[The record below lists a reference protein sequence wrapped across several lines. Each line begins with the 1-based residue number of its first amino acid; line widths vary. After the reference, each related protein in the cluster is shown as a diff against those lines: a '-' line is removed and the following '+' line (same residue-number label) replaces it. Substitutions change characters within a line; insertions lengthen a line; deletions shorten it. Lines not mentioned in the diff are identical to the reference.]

1 MGLRYPLTSFEA
13 SPDQM
18 EWHGHRFMSDEP
30 TKIIVSRRN
39 IIASHEFNRSKKQ
52 GLLLM
57 FLSMCTHK
65 ATALR
70 HLDVRLT
77 LPPVGCVKNLPGFA
91 GSSSSRCAL
100 PGAPIKRGGSF
111 EPPHDNPGNVL
122 LSHTLTRV
130 VPSALEGLTAEFG
143 MGSGVTPPLWSPEIH
158 CLCYQEESST
168 PCGLVRTLI
177 DAPVSVS
184 INILVKSH
192 DLLVP
197 LD

>member
-1 MGLRYPLTSFEA
+1 VAWA
-13 SPDQM
+13 SI
-18 EWHGHRFMSDEP
+18 H
-30 TKIIVSRRN
+30 VRRTN
-39 IIASHEFNRSKKQ
+39 QDHCRSHEINRSKKQ

-57 FLSMCTHK
+57 FLRFAHK

-70 HLDVRLT
+70 HLAVRPT
-77 LPPVGCVKNLPGFA
+77 LPPVGCVKNLPAFA

-100 PGAPIKRGGSF
+100 SGAPIKKGGSF

-130 VPSALEGLTAEFG
+130 VPSALGGLTAEFG

-158 CLCYQEESST
+158 CLCYQEESSA

-177 DAPVSVS
+177 DAPASVS

-197 LD
+197 LDSVHYWTYICGLST